1 MDYSKEEIPT
11 ADRPFPARYAILG
24 LLIERPCH
32 GYELSSRLEAALG
45 PVWRVAR
52 SRLYLAL
59 RRMEERGLVSVTT
72 QVQRNR
78 PDRRIYS
85 VTPAGAEAFWHWAS
99 APVRHV
105 RDTRVE
111 LLAKL
116 DFLHRLAPERL
127 GPFIEGQLAFLDR
140 LRERFAAKER
150 LPMDDPVLARLAL
163 RFRIGQV
170 ESLIAFLRT
179 AEAELL
185 NASERRTR

>member
-1 MDYSKEEIPT
+1 LDYSKEEIAT
-11 ADRPFPARYAILG
+11 ADRPFPARYAVLG
-24 LLIERPCH
+24 LLIEQPCH

-45 PVWRVAR
+45 PVWQVAR

-59 RRMEERGLVSVTT
+59 RRMEEQGMVSVRT

-78 PDRRIYS
+78 PDRRTYS
-85 VTPAGAEAFWHWAS
+85 VTAAGVEAFWRWATT
-99 APVRHV
+99 PVRHV
-105 RDTRVE
+105 RDARVE

-116 DFLHRLAPERL
+116 FFLHRLDAARL

-150 LPMDDPVLARLAL
+150 LPMDDPILARLAL

-185 NASERRTR
+185 DTRERRTR